1 MILVGLTGGIA
12 SGKSTA
18 SKIFKKLGA
27 YIIDADVLAREVVEP
42 LKPAWRDIIKNF
54 GKEILNKDNSIN
66 RKKLAEIVFNN
77 KKKRGLLNSIVHP
90 RVFKRAKEIEREIA
104 KRDPDAV
111 IIFDAALLIESVAY
125 KKMDKNIVVYADE
138 GVQVKRLMKR
148 DGLTKDEAEKRIK
161 AQMPLREKVR
171 FADYIIDGNKA
182 LNMVKKQVKTTLER
196 LREKAIK
203 RIKREI
209 ICLF

>member
-42 LKPAWRDIIKNF
+42 LKPAWRDIVKNF
-54 GKEILNKDNSIN
+54 GKEILIKDNSIN
-66 RKKLAEIVFNN
+66 RRKLAEIIFNN
-77 KKKRGLLNSIVHP
+77 KKKRELLNTIVHP
-90 RVFKRAKEIEREIA
+90 RVLKRAKEIEKGIA
-104 KRDPDAV
+104 KKDPDAV
-111 IIFDAALLIESVAY
+111 IIFDAALLIESGAY

-138 GVQVKRLMKR
+138 DVQVKRLMKR
-148 DGLTKDEAEKRIK
+148 DGLTRDEAIKRIK

-171 FADYIIDGNKA
+171 FADYIIDGNKM
-182 LNMVKKQVKTTLER
+182 LNMVKKQIKTALMR
-196 LREKAIK
+196 LRE
-203 RIKREI
+203 EGN
-209 ICLF
+209 

>member
-12 SGKSTA
+12 SGKSAA

-42 LKPAWRDIIKNF
+42 LKPAWKEIVRSF
-54 GKEILNKDNSIN
+54 GKGVLNKDNSIN

-77 KKKRGLLNSIVHP
+77 KKKRELLNSIVHP
-90 RVFKRAKEIEREIA
+90 RVLKRAKEIEKEIA
-104 KRDPDAV
+104 KKDPEAV

-138 GVQVKRLMKR
+138 DVQVNRLIKR
-148 DGLTKDEAEKRIK
+148 DGLTKDEAKKRIK
-161 AQMPLREKVR
+161 AQMPLRQKVR

-182 LNMVKKQVKTTLER
+182 LNMVKKQAKAALGK
-196 LREKAIK
+196 LREKGN
-203 RIKREI
+203 
-209 ICLF
+209 

>member
-18 SKIFKKLGA
+18 SGIFKELGA
-27 YIIDADVLAREVVEP
+27 YIIDADILAREVVEP
-42 LKPAWRDIIKNF
+42 LKPAWRDIVKNF

-77 KKKRGLLNSIVHP
+77 KKKRELLNSIVHP
-90 RVFKRAKEIEREIA
+90 RVLKRAGEMEKEIA
-104 KRDPDAV
+104 KKDPDAV
-111 IIFDAALLIESVAY
+111 IIFDAALLIESGAY

-138 GVQVKRLMKR
+138 DVQVKRLMKR
-148 DGLTKDEAEKRIK
+148 DGLTRDEAIKRIK

-171 FADYIIDGNKA
+171 FADYIIDGNKM
-182 LNMVKKQVKTTLER
+182 LNMVKKQIKTVLMR
-196 LREKAIK
+196 LRE
-203 RIKREI
+203 EGN
-209 ICLF
+209 

>member
-42 LKPAWRDIIKNF
+42 LKPAWRGVVKNF
-54 GKEILNKDNSIN
+54 GKGVLNKDNSIN

-77 KKKRGLLNSIVHP
+77 KKKRELLNSIVHP
-90 RVFKRAKEIEREIA
+90 RVLKRAKEIEKEIV
-104 KRDPDAV
+104 KKDPEAV
-111 IIFDAALLIESVAY
+111 IIFDAALLIESGAY

-138 GVQVKRLMKR
+138 DVQVKRLIKR
-148 DGLTKDEAEKRIK
+148 DGLTKDEAKKRIK
-161 AQMPLREKVR
+161 AQMPLRQKVR
-171 FADYIIDGNKA
+171 FADYIIDGNKV
-182 LNMVKKQVKTTLER
+182 LNMVKKQAKTTLER
-196 LREKAIK
+196 LREKGN
-203 RIKREI
+203 
-209 ICLF
+209 

>member
-18 SKIFKKLGA
+18 SSIFKELGA
-27 YIIDADVLAREVVEP
+27 YIIDADVLAREIVEP
-42 LKPAWRDIIKNF
+42 LKPAWKDVVKNF
-54 GKEILNKDNSIN
+54 GKGILNKDNSIN

-77 KKKRGLLNSIVHP
+77 KKKREMLNAIVHP
-90 RVFKRAKEIEREIA
+90 RVLKRAKEIEREIA
-104 KRDPDAV
+104 KKDPEAV
-111 IIFDAALLIESVAY
+111 IIFDAALFIESGAY

-138 GVQVKRLMKR
+138 DVQVKRLMKR
-148 DGLTKDEAEKRIK
+148 DGLTKDEAIKRIE

-182 LNMVKKQVKTTLER
+182 LNIVKKQLKRALKG
-196 LREKAIK
+196 LRE
-203 RIKREI
+203 R
-209 ICLF
+209 

>member
-42 LKPAWRDIIKNF
+42 LKPAWKEIVRSF
-54 GKEILNKDNSIN
+54 GKGVLNKDNSIN
-66 RKKLAEIVFNN
+66 RKRLAEIVFNN
-77 KKKRGLLNSIVHP
+77 KKKRELLNSIVHP
-90 RVFKRAKEIEREIA
+90 RVFKRAKEIEKEIA
-104 KRDPDAV
+104 EKDPEVV
-111 IIFDAALLIESVAY
+111 IIFDAALLIESGYY

-138 GVQVKRLMKR
+138 DVQVKRLIKR
-148 DGLTKDEAEKRIK
+148 DGLTKDEAKKRIK

-171 FADYIIDGNKA
+171 LADYIIDGNKM
-182 LNMVKKQVKTTLER
+182 LNMVKKQAKAALER
-196 LREKAIK
+196 LREKRQLK
-203 RIKREI
+203 
-209 ICLF
+209 

>member
-42 LKPAWRDIIKNF
+42 LKPAWRDIVKNF
-54 GKEILNKDNSIN
+54 GKEILIKDNSIN

-77 KKKRGLLNSIVHP
+77 KKKRELLNSIVHP
-90 RVFKRAKEIEREIA
+90 RVLKRAKEIEKGIA
-104 KRDPDAV
+104 KKDPDAV
-111 IIFDAALLIESVAY
+111 IIFDAALLIESGAY

-138 GVQVKRLMKR
+138 DVQVRRLRKR
-148 DGLTKDEAEKRIK
+148 DELTMDEAVKRIR
-161 AQMPLREKVR
+161 AQIPLKKKVS
-171 FADYIIDGNKA
+171 FADYIIDGNKTI
-182 LNMVKKQVKTTLER
+182 LQVKRQVKDVFAKLSEGN
-196 LREKAIK
+196 
-203 RIKREI
+203 
-209 ICLF
+209 

>member
-12 SGKSTA
+12 SGKSAA

-42 LKPAWRDIIKNF
+42 LKPAWRGVVKNF
-54 GKEILNKDNSIN
+54 GKGVLNKDNSIN

-77 KKKRGLLNSIVHP
+77 KKKRELLNSIVHP
-90 RVFKRAKEIEREIA
+90 RVLKRAKEIEKEIV
-104 KRDPDAV
+104 KKDPEAV
-111 IIFDAALLIESVAY
+111 IIFDAALLIESGAY

-138 GVQVKRLMKR
+138 DVQVKRLIKR
-148 DGLTKDEAEKRIK
+148 DGLTKDEAKKRIK

-171 FADYIIDGNKA
+171 LADYIIDGNKM
-182 LNMVKKQVKTTLER
+182 LNMVKKQAKAALER
-196 LREKAIK
+196 LREKGN
-203 RIKREI
+203 
-209 ICLF
+209 